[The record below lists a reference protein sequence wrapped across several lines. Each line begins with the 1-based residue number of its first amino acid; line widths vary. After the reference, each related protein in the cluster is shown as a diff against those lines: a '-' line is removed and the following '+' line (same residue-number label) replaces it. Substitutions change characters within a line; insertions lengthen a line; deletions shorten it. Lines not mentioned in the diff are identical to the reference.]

1 MPALLFA
8 AFVIYLVISFAIGFV
23 IAYPIP
29 GAIAIG
35 ILAVI
40 SAIYDI
46 KRGAF

>member
-8 AFVIYLVISFAIGFV
+8 SFLIYIIISFAIGFLL
-23 IAYPIP
+23 AYPIP
-29 GAIAIG
+29 GAIVIG

-46 KRGAF
+46 KRGAY

>member
-1 MPALLFA
+1 MPVLLFA
-8 AFVIYLVISFAIGFV
+8 AFLIYIIISFAIGFLL
-23 IAYPIP
+23 AYPIP
-29 GAIAIG
+29 GAIVIG